1 MTTLPSVKDVVSTDV
16 DSLRSKL
23 ESLVHDARRN
33 EKTLRKFQTLELRLL
48 SCSSLAELMQLI
60 THKSKSTF
68 GWDILTITIFD
79 EHQDINR
86 LLQDTGDDA
95 SRYPELIFTHDILS
109 LKKLFGRFK
118 KPLLGSFDSDKHAN
132 LFLSEKK
139 YPRSVALLPL
149 YRNRKLLGSLNLGS
163 FQYQRFNK
171 HDATDFLEHLA
182 AVLATCLDTTIA
194 QEKLKQAGLT
204 DALTGVNNRRFFDQR
219 LNEEI
224 SRAQR
229 LQSSVSCLFIDIDHF
244 KEVNDNFGH
253 ETGDLVLKKVAELIR
268 AQLRNIDVV
277 ARYGGEEFAVLVEQ
291 AGQDWATEVAQRIQ
305 QSVFGTIFVE
315 DSDEPCSLT
324 VSIGVSTIEC
334 PDKELNSFDLG
345 RELLRKAD
353 KALYKAKQDGRNKVM
368 LDSSL

>member
-1 MTTLPSVKDVVSTDV
+1 MTTAPIKKEEIITDV
-16 DSLRSKL
+16 ESLRNKL

-33 EKTLRKFQTLELRLL
+33 EKTLRKFQSLELRLL

-60 THKSKSTF
+60 IHKSKSTF
-68 GWDILTITIFD
+68 GWDVLTITLYD
-79 EHQDINR
+79 EHQDIDI
-86 LLQDTGDDA
+86 LLKDTEED
-95 SRYPELIFTHDILS
+95 SRKYPELIFMRDVLS

-118 KPLLGSFDSDKHAN
+118 KPLLSSFDFDKHAN
-132 LFLSEKK
+132 LFLSDRK

-149 YRNRKLLGSLNLGS
+149 YRNSKLLGCLNLGS
-163 FQYQRFNK
+163 YQHGRFNK
-171 HDATDFLEHLA
+171 RDATDFLEHLA

-244 KEVNDNFGH
+244 KIVNDSFGH

-277 ARYGGEEFAVLVEQ
+277 ARYGGEEFAVLLEQ
-291 AGQDWATEVAQRIQ
+291 SGQDWAREVAERIL
-305 QSVFGTIFVE
+305 QSIQDTTFVE
-315 DSDEPCSLT
+315 TNDVKCSLT
-324 VSIGVSTIEC
+324 VSIGVSTLER
-334 PDKELNSFDLG
+334 PGKKNSSIDLG
-345 RELLRKAD
+345 KDLLRKAD
-353 KALYKAKQDGRNKVM
+353 KALYQAKQDGRNKVA
-368 LDSSL
+368 LYST

>member
-1 MTTLPSVKDVVSTDV
+1 MSTVSSIKDDVSTDV
-16 DSLRSKL
+16 DSLRNKL

-60 THKSKSTF
+60 THKSKSIF
-68 GWDILTITIFD
+68 GWDVLTIYLHD

-86 LLQDTGDDA
+86 LLRDTGDDA
-95 SRYPELIFTHDILS
+95 SRYPELILMRDIIP
-109 LKKLFGRFK
+109 LKKIFGRFK
-118 KPLLGSFDSDKHAN
+118 KPMLGAFDAEKYEK
-132 LFLSEKK
+132 LFLSDKK

-149 YRNRKLLGSLNLGS
+149 YRNNKLLGSLNLGS
-163 FQYQRFNK
+163 FQFQRFNK

-277 ARYGGEEFAVLVEQ
+277 ARYGGEEFAVLLEQ
-291 AGQDWATEVAQRIQ
+291 SGQDWATEVAQRIQ
-305 QSVFGTIFVE
+305 KSVYETRFVE
-315 DSDEPCSLT
+315 TEYEHCSLT

-334 PDKELNSFDLG
+334 PTKKQNSLDLG

-353 KALYKAKQDGRNKVM
+353 KALYRAKQDGRNKVM